1 MAYLGKTIEKKFH
14 YGAKPEIF
22 KLANE
27 LRKNMTDAEDKLWQ
41 RLRNRK
47 LNNLKFRRQ
56 HPINKFIADF
66 FCAEKELIIEVDG
79 GIHNDPDAKE
89 HDENR
94 TYELEQF
101 GLKIIRFTNE
111 EVMNNIDK
119 VLNEIIIITSPPT
132 PLPRERGVREQK
144 KPLPQPL
151 SQERGELDRKR
162 K

>member
-14 YGAKPEIF
+14 YGAKPDIF

-27 LRKNMTDAEDKLWQ
+27 LRKNMTEAEDKLWQ

-56 HPINKFIADF
+56 HPVNKFIADF
-66 FCAEKELIIEVDG
+66 FCTEKELIIEVDG

-111 EVMNNIDK
+111 EVMNDIDK
-119 VLNEIIIITSPPT
+119 VLEEIIIIASPPA
-132 PLPRERGVREQK
+132 PLF
-144 KPLPQPL
+144 
-151 SQERGELDRKR
+151 
-162 K
+162 

>member
-14 YGAKPEIF
+14 YGAKPDIF

-27 LRKNMTDAEDKLWQ
+27 LRKNMTEAEDKLWQ

-56 HPINKFIADF
+56 HPVNKFIADF

-111 EVMNNIDK
+111 EVMNDIDR
-119 VLNEIIIITSPPT
+119 VLEEILKKTSPPTLLKKKGSLGAEKTSPPT
-132 PLPRERGVREQK
+132 PLP
-144 KPLPQPL
+144 
-151 SQERGELDRKR
+151 SGEGS
-162 K
+162 